1 METLT
6 TINLLPNIS
15 ARMARE
21 MEMSTQNS
29 DFEVIDSV
37 LNGNV
42 DDFIVLA
49 NKYQT
54 RVFSLIAKR
63 VPVNDIEDVAQ
74 ESFIRAFKN
83 LKTFSQK
90 KPFENWLSIITLRTC
105 CDYWRKSARRK
116 EFTAPANDYE
126 NLKWLELVATDMTS
140 EHHNNIVTNKD
151 IKELLNWTLKKLSIE
166 DRTLIEMIYFE
177 GHSMKEAAEVLNWG
191 SSKTKVRA
199 MRARFKMRKIL
210 SKLIE
215 A

>member
-1 METLT
+1 MIN
-6 TINLLPNIS
+6 TIATILI
-15 ARMARE
+15 RKVEMAD
-21 MEMSTQNS
+21 QNP
-29 DFEVIDSV
+29 DLKVIDSV

-42 DDFIVLA
+42 DDFIVLV

-74 ESFIRAFKN
+74 EAFMRSFKN

-105 CDYWRKSARRK
+105 CDYWRKNARRK
-116 EFTAPANDYE
+116 EFTAPAADSE
-126 NLKWLELVATDMTS
+126 HTKWLELVATSMAS
-140 EHHNNIVTNKD
+140 EQHKNSLANKD
-151 IKELLNWTLKKLSIE
+151 MKELLNWTLEKLSIE

-199 MRARFKMRKIL
+199 MRARSKMRKIL
-210 SKLIE
+210 TKLIE
-215 A
+215 AQR

>member
-1 METLT
+1 
-6 TINLLPNIS
+6 
-15 ARMARE
+15 
-21 MEMSTQNS
+21 MEMVNTIATILIRKVEMADQNP
-29 DFEVIDSV
+29 DLKIIGSV

-42 DDFIVLA
+42 DDFIVLV

-63 VPVNDIEDVAQ
+63 VPVNDVEDVAQ
-74 ESFIRAFKN
+74 EAFMRSFKN

-105 CDYWRKSARRK
+105 CDYWRKNGRRK
-116 EFTAPANDYE
+116 EFTAPASDSE
-126 NLKWLELVATDMTS
+126 HLKWLELVATNMAS
-140 EHHNNIVTNKD
+140 EQHKNSVNNKD
-151 IKELLNWTLKKLSIE
+151 MKELLNWTLKKLSIE

-177 GHSMKEAAEVLNWG
+177 GHSMKEAAEVLSWG

-210 SKLIE
+210 TKLIE
-215 A
+215 AQS